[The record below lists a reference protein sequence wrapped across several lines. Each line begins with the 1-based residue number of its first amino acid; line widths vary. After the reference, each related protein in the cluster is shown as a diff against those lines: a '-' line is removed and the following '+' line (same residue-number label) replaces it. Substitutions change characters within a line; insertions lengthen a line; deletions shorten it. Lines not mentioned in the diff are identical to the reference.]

1 MRKGL
6 NMKMAAM
13 GLVLVIY
20 GRMYGKGHDRRYLL
34 RR

>member
-13 GLVLVIY
+13 GVGIY
-20 GRMYGKGHDRRYLL
+20 GRMYGKDNDRRYLL